1 MSMRALST
9 FRNLTGGRL
18 PPLTRTALLCGLV
31 VFLLTLVVFRPGAG
45 GEAPAQPLGNGVRLV
60 APGDARTESVVLL
73 DTSAVYFP
81 GKSSLGGAGRS
92 ELGQPEDA
100 PFAKSAPVLQFDPSK
115 PQTKESTLQVPFQEA
130 PAPAKAVPL
139 AVGEPFATFGT
150 KGYSGQGIEARAAF
164 FEVYPLSGGLKPI
177 ISGKITH
184 FTDEKG
190 LKDELFNKNAPFTSI
205 YEVILSVDS
214 FGKSPLGAAL
224 RLSGSKPLDGA
235 IRRWAANQDW
245 STQLPPGAYRL
256 IVGP

>member
-1 MSMRALST
+1 MRALGT

-18 PPLTRTALLCGLV
+18 PPLTRTALLCGLGI
-31 VFLLTLVVFRPGAG
+31 FLLTLVVFRPGAG
-45 GEAPAQPLGNGVRLV
+45 GEVPAQPLSNGVRLV

-81 GKSSLGGAGRS
+81 GRSPLGGAGRS

-115 PQTKESTLQVPFQEA
+115 PQSKDSTLQIPLRES
-130 PAPAKAVPL
+130 PSPAKAVSL
-139 AVGEPFATFGT
+139 AEGVPFTTFGSQ
-150 KGYSGQGIEARAAF
+150 GYSGHGIESRAAF
-164 FEVYPLSGGLKPI
+164 FEVYSLSGGIRPI

-184 FTDEKG
+184 FNDENGK
-190 LKDELFNKNAPFTSI
+190 KYEIIQKIAPFTSV

-214 FGKSPLGAAL
+214 FGKSPLGGVT
-224 RLSGSKPLDGA
+224 RLSGSKTLDGA
-235 IRRWAANQDW
+235 IHRWAVNQDW
-245 STQLPPGAYRL
+245 SAQLPSGVYRL